1 MEEIY
6 STPESKCKLVKTR
19 KHKID
24 ALLAF
29 SKSLHIVKLKGKSF
43 ENNLN

>member
-1 MEEIY
+1 MEDIY
-6 STPESKCKLVKTR
+6 SSPKSKCKLVKTR
-19 KHKID
+19 KSKID

-29 SKSLHIVKLKGKSF
+29 SKSLHIVKHKGKSF

>member
-6 STPESKCKLVKTR
+6 SAPKDKCKLVKTR
-19 KHKID
+19 KRKID

-29 SKSLHIVKLKGKSF
+29 SKSLHIVKHKDKTF